1 MYNYEILLQSMGGK
15 IWKLEGEEELF
26 LQEGRFVKFGLFIWG
41 KSIIIEKGLVVGNHV
56 YHVYFDSFILNIL
69 ENIYLGKEWDV

>member
-1 MYNYEILLQSMGGK
+1 MYNYEILMQRMGEK
-15 IWKLEGEEELF
+15 IWELEGEEELF

-56 YHVYFDSFILNIL
+56 YFDSFILNIL
-69 ENIYLGKEWDV
+69 ENTYLGKEWDV

>member
-1 MYNYEILLQSMGGK
+1 M
-15 IWKLEGEEELF
+15 
-26 LQEGRFVKFGLFIWG
+26 KFGLFIWG

-56 YHVYFDSFILNIL
+56 YFDSFILNIL